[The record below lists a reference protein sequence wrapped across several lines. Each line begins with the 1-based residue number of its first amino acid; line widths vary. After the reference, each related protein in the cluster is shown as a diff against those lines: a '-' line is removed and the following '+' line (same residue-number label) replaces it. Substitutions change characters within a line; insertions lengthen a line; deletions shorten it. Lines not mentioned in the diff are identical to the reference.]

1 MLRFMPI
8 RFLVFVLLAAALGTT
23 SCQKETLLT
32 TGGGLRFSTDTLT
45 FDTVFTQIG
54 SATLR
59 LKIFNEQDQ
68 PVKIAAVRMGGGSNS
83 PFRINVNGV
92 PGPEVK
98 EIDLAGN
105 DSIYVFATVRIN
117 PDTVDAPFFIQ
128 DSLVAQLNGRL
139 FTLPF
144 IAYGQN
150 AHYINGEELSSQT
163 WGAGDKKP
171 YVIVNSALVP
181 EGATLRIAAGTHI
194 YMHANSR
201 LIVQGTL
208 EALGTKQDS
217 IIFQGDRLDRDYFG
231 GRGYPGEWGGL
242 YFDSRS
248 TGNVLRHVILRN
260 GGNSALG
267 ALPALVQ
274 VNADSVADA
283 VPQLYLDRV
292 SIQNSLGYGILS
304 FGGTVRGDNVLV
316 TSCGAQ
322 ALAIFEGGNYQ
333 FNFCTFSL
341 QGSLVVKHTDQVAVA
356 LLNYFEFAEKQFRDR
371 PLNALLRNCIIWGS
385 LENEIICND
394 RGKVAYAVQLQNCVI
409 KSNDP
414 KAYASAALQD
424 CLLNVNPDYKNAEEE
439 DYHLLPGSP
448 LKGKGVAVTDPAL
461 FLDRDDVMR
470 GGQWDIGCYRVP

>member
-1 MLRFMPI
+1 MNI
-8 RFLVFVLLAAALGTT
+8 RFCLFLLSVVFLGAV

-32 TGGGLRFSTDTLT
+32 SGGGLRFSTDTLT
-45 FDTVFTQIG
+45 FDTVFTEVG

-59 LKIFNEQDQ
+59 LKIFNDQAQ
-68 PVKIAAVRMGGGSNS
+68 PVQLSSVRMGRGSAS

-98 EIDLAGN
+98 GLDLAGG
-105 DSIYVFATVRIN
+105 DSLYVFATVRIN
-117 PDTVDAPFFIQ
+117 PDTADAPFFVQ
-128 DSLVAQLNGRL
+128 DSLVAQLNGRQ
-139 FTLPF
+139 FSIPF

-150 AHYINGEELSSQT
+150 AHYINGEELASQT
-163 WGAGDKKP
+163 WGNTDKKP

-181 EGATLRIAAGTHI
+181 QGALLRIAAGTRI

-231 GRGYPGEWGGL
+231 DRGYPGEWGGL

-248 TGNVLRHVILRN
+248 TGNILRHVIVRN

-267 ALPALVQ
+267 ALPALIQ

-283 VPQLYLDRV
+283 LPQLYLDRV
-292 SIQNSLGYGILS
+292 TIENSLGYGLIS

-322 ALAIFEGGNYQ
+322 ALAVFEGGDYQ

-341 QGSLVVKHTDQVAVA
+341 QGSLVVKHTDQPTLA
-356 LLNYFEFAEKQFRDR
+356 LLNYFEFAQSQFRDR

-385 LENEIICND
+385 LENEIVCND
-394 RGKVAYAVQLQNCVI
+394 RGKVAYQVQFQNCDV

-414 KAYASAALQD
+414 AAYAAATLQD
-424 CLLNVNPDYKNAEEE
+424 CLLNTDPGYKDADKE
-439 DYHLLPGSP
+439 DYHLLPTSP
-448 LKGKGVAVTDPAL
+448 LKGKGVAVTDPVL
-461 FLDRDDVMR
+461 FTDRDDEIR
-470 GGQWDIGCYRVP
+470 GGQWDMGCYRVP

>member
-1 MLRFMPI
+1 MFI
-8 RFLVFVLLAAALGTT
+8 RFILFGLLLALFGAT

-32 TGGGLRFSTDTLT
+32 TGGGLRFSIDTLT
-45 FDTVFTQIG
+45 FDTVFTEVG

-59 LKIFNEQDQ
+59 LKIFNEQEQ
-68 PVKIAAVRMGGGSNS
+68 PVKLAAVRMGKGGNS

-98 EIDLAGN
+98 DIDLAGR

-117 PDTVDAPFFIQ
+117 PDTADAPFFIQ
-128 DSLVAQLNGRL
+128 DSLVAQLNGQQ
-139 FTLPF
+139 FSIPF

-150 AHYINGEELSSQT
+150 AHYINSEELTSQT
-163 WGAGDKKP
+163 WGAADKKP
-171 YVIVNSALVP
+171 YVIVNSALVK
-181 EGATLRIAAGTHI
+181 EGATLRIVAGTRI

-201 LIVQGTL
+201 LLVEGTL

-231 GRGYPGEWGGL
+231 DRGYPGEWGGL
-242 YFDSRS
+242 YFFSRS
-248 TGNVLRHVILRN
+248 TGSVLRHVVLRN

-267 ALPALVQ
+267 ALPALIQ

-292 SIQNSLGYGILS
+292 TLQNSLGYGILS
-304 FGGTVRGDNVLV
+304 FGGTVRGDNILV

-322 ALAIFEGGNYQ
+322 ALAVFEGGSYQ

-341 QGSLVVKHTDQVAVA
+341 QGSVVVKHTDQPTLA
-356 LLNYFEFAEKQFRDR
+356 LLNYFEFAENQFRDR

-385 LENEIICND
+385 LENEIICNN
-394 RGKVAYAVQLQNCVI
+394 RGKVAYSVQFQNCVI

-414 KAYASAALQD
+414 QTYAAATLQD
-424 CLLNVNPDYKNAEEE
+424 CLLNVDPSYKDAEKE
-439 DYHLLPGSP
+439 DYHLLPASP
-448 LKGKGVAVTDPAL
+448 LKGKGIAVTEPAL
-461 FLDRDDVMR
+461 FVDRDDVMR
-470 GGQWDIGCYRVP
+470 AGQWDIGCYRVP

>member
-1 MLRFMPI
+1 MSI
-8 RFLVFVLLAAALGTT
+8 RFLLFGLLFALIGVT

-32 TGGGLRFSTDTLT
+32 SGGSLRFSTDTLT
-45 FDTVFTQIG
+45 FDTVFTEVG

-68 PVKIAAVRMGGGSNS
+68 PVKLSSVRMGGGSNS

-98 EIDLAGN
+98 EVDLAGR
-105 DSIYVFATVRIN
+105 DSIYVFATVRVN
-117 PDTVDAPFFIQ
+117 PDTADAPFFVQ
-128 DSLVAQLNGRL
+128 DSLVAQLNGQQ
-139 FTLPF
+139 FTIPF

-150 AHYINGEELSSQT
+150 AHYINGEELASQT
-163 WGAGDKKP
+163 WGAADKKP

-181 EGATLRIAAGTHI
+181 EGALLRITAGTRV

-208 EALGTKQDS
+208 QALGTKQDS
-217 IIFQGDRLDRDYFG
+217 IIFQGNRLDREYFG
-231 GRGYPGEWGGL
+231 NRGYPGEWGGL

-267 ALPALVQ
+267 ALPALIQ

-292 SIQNSLGYGILS
+292 TIQNSIGYGLVS

-322 ALAIFEGGNYQ
+322 ALAIFEGGDYQ

-341 QGSLVVKHTDQVAVA
+341 QGTLVVKHTDQPAVA
-356 LLNYFEFAEKQFRDR
+356 LLNYFEYQENQFRDR
-371 PLNALLRNCIIWGS
+371 PLNALLRNCIVWGS
-385 LENEIICND
+385 LENEIVCND
-394 RGKVAYAVQLQNCVI
+394 RGKAAFAAQLQNCVV

-414 KAYASAALQD
+414 AAYASAVFQN
-424 CLLNVNPDYKNAEEE
+424 CLLNTDPDYKEAEAE
-439 DYHLLPGSP
+439 DYHLMQSSP
-448 LKGKGVAVTDPAL
+448 LKGKGAAVTDPSL
-461 FLDRDDVMR
+461 FVDRDDEMR
-470 GGQWDIGCYRVP
+470 SGQWDIGCYRVP